1 MDAATIYFLLFL
13 WWVISYLAVS
23 YLVNPSH
30 VRWNNPIKQSRFVV
44 NSAFLLS
51 LVSIVV
57 HSYLTIMR
65 YQRHNNIEFRSLSD
79 FNACLHDPLA
89 KPIFGLDYALMSF
102 VLFVF
107 FAVPL
112 YNHLR
117 LIRWIGKNPN
127 YSILTFKVLP
137 EMPPRKIFIFSID
150 NKYSCGGRYILS
162 YYKYLVLPG
171 KHKYQ
176 FWLGVLRGRG
186 SYRRLFGQEMDLDL
200 LAGHQYI
207 VEEDAMEDKFN
218 FYETASVTDRYNE
231 SK

>member
-1 MDAATIYFLLFL
+1 MNAATIYFLLFL

-57 HSYLTIMR
+57 HSYLTITS

-176 FWLGVLRGRG
+176 FWLGELHGKG

>member
-57 HSYLTIMR
+57 HSYLTITS

-176 FWLGVLRGRG
+176 FWLGELHGKG

>member
-1 MDAATIYFLLFL
+1 MNAATIYFLLFL

-176 FWLGVLRGRG
+176 FWLGELHGKG

>member
-1 MDAATIYFLLFL
+1 MNAATIYFLLFL

-57 HSYLTIMR
+57 HSYLTITS

-89 KPIFGLDYALMSF
+89 KPIFGLDYALMLF

-127 YSILTFKVLP
+127 YSILTFKVIP

-176 FWLGVLRGRG
+176 FWLGVLHGKG

>member
-1 MDAATIYFLLFL
+1 MNAATFYFLLFL

-57 HSYLTIMR
+57 HSYLTITS

-176 FWLGVLRGRG
+176 FWLGELHGKG

>member
-57 HSYLTIMR
+57 HSYLTITS

>member
-1 MDAATIYFLLFL
+1 MNAATIYLLLFL

-57 HSYLTIMR
+57 HSYLTITS

-176 FWLGVLRGRG
+176 FWLGELHGKG

>member
-1 MDAATIYFLLFL
+1 MNAATIYFLLFL

-57 HSYLTIMR
+57 HSYLTITS

>member
-1 MDAATIYFLLFL
+1 MNAATFYFLLFL

-57 HSYLTIMR
+57 HSYLTITS

-150 NKYSCGGRYILS
+150 NKYSCGGRYIWS

-186 SYRRLFGQEMDLDL
+186 IYRRLFGQEMELDL

>member
-1 MDAATIYFLLFL
+1 MNAATIYFLLFL

-57 HSYLTIMR
+57 HSYLTITS

-186 SYRRLFGQEMDLDL
+186 SYRRLFGQEMELDL

>member
-1 MDAATIYFLLFL
+1 MDTSTLYFCLFL

-57 HSYLTIMR
+57 HSYLTITS

-176 FWLGVLRGRG
+176 FWLGELHGKG

>member
-30 VRWNNPIKQSRFVV
+30 VRWNNSIKQSRFVV

-57 HSYLTIMR
+57 HSYLTITS

-176 FWLGVLRGRG
+176 FWLGELHGKG

>member
-57 HSYLTIMR
+57 HSYLTITS

-171 KHKYQ
+171 KHKYE

-186 SYRRLFGQEMDLDL
+186 VYRRLFGQEMDLDL

>member
-1 MDAATIYFLLFL
+1 MNAATIYFLLFL

-57 HSYLTIMR
+57 HSYLTITS

-186 SYRRLFGQEMDLDL
+186 IYRRLFGQEMDLDL

>member
-1 MDAATIYFLLFL
+1 MNAATIYFLLFL

-57 HSYLTIMR
+57 HSYLTITS

-176 FWLGVLRGRG
+176 FWLGELRGRG

>member
-1 MDAATIYFLLFL
+1 MNAATIYFLLFL

-57 HSYLTIMR
+57 HSYLTITS

-89 KPIFGLDYALMSF
+89 KPIFGLDYALMLF

-127 YSILTFKVLP
+127 YSILTFKVIP

>member
-1 MDAATIYFLLFL
+1 MNAATFYFLLFL

-57 HSYLTIMR
+57 HSYLTITS

-176 FWLGVLRGRG
+176 FWLGELHGKG
-186 SYRRLFGQEMDLDL
+186 SYRRLFGQEMELDL

>member
-1 MDAATIYFLLFL
+1 MNAATIYFLLFL
-13 WWVISYLAVS
+13 WWVISYFAVS

-57 HSYLTIMR
+57 HSYLTITS

-176 FWLGVLRGRG
+176 FWLGELHGKG

>member
-1 MDAATIYFLLFL
+1 MNAATIYFLLFL

-57 HSYLTIMR
+57 HSYLTITS

-186 SYRRLFGQEMDLDL
+186 VYRRLFGQEMELDL

-218 FYETASVTDRYNE
+218 FYETASVTNRYNE

>member
-176 FWLGVLRGRG
+176 FWLGELHGKG